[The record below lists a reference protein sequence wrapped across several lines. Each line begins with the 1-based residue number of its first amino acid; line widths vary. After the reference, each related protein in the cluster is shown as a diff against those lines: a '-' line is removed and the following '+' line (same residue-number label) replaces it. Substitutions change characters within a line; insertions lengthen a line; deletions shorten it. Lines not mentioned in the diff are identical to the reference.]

1 MNGLKRDE
9 KGLATA
15 VTYIVKNV
23 FRKLNVFKR
32 HRQVVRIGFRF

>member
-9 KGLATA
+9 KGVA
-15 VTYIVKNV
+15 VAYIVKNV